1 MDLPRR
7 RCWSGCAA
15 PERPSIRRI
24 RARFGYLRAI
34 FKLTFLSYYC
44 GVEMGLAQLRRP
56 SFIRVCAELS
66 FGGTVR
72 NRDIISTAMMFREPK
87 EQSTA

>member
-1 MDLPRR
+1 
-7 RCWSGCAA
+7 
-15 PERPSIRRI
+15 
-24 RARFGYLRAI
+24 
-34 FKLTFLSYYC
+34 LSYYC